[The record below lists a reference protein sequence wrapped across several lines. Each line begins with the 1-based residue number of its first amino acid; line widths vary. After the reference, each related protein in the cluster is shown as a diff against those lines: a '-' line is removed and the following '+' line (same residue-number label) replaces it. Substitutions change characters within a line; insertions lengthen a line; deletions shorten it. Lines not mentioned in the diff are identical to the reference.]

1 MCLVKVRLEDGVGES
16 VVRGPNRIL
25 YRIYLGKQA
34 DTLWRLFEISSYP
47 ELSLESGG
55 CKFCRRFT
63 AGSHVMLSNR
73 TAVAPSNTSLYSNI
87 CQPCHC
93 QASVIPKPHNS
104 ISHVP
109 ITLKVAE

>member
-34 DTLWRLFEISSYP
+34 DTLWRLFEISSYS

-55 CKFCRRFT
+55 CKFCRRFRAVLMLCLVTGKRWHHQTPCTRVYANPVT
-63 AGSHVMLSNR
+63 AKLQSDLSR
-73 TAVAPSNTSLYSNI
+73 
-87 CQPCHC
+87 
-93 QASVIPKPHNS
+93 
-104 ISHVP
+104 
-109 ITLKVAE
+109 ITLFPTFRLL